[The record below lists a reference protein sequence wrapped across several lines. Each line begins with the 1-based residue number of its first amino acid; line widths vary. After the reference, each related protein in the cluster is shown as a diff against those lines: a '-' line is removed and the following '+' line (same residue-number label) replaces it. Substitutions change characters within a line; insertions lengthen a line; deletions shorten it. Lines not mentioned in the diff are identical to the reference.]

1 MFALVNITENKES
14 LQGPRFLAA
23 SENYGPEVNR
33 CHKLYTNNF
42 FAIRLQVLKRLFPN
56 TIWLDFI
63 LNSTSKMGQF
73 DAKSFVYHL
82 ISTSFS
88 LWFAI

>member
-42 FAIRLQVLKRLFPN
+42 FAIRLHKGRGFKRALPQHYLVRFH
-56 TIWLDFI
+56 FK
-63 LNSTSKMGQF
+63 LNIENGS
-73 DAKSFVYHL
+73 V
-82 ISTSFS
+82 
-88 LWFAI
+88 